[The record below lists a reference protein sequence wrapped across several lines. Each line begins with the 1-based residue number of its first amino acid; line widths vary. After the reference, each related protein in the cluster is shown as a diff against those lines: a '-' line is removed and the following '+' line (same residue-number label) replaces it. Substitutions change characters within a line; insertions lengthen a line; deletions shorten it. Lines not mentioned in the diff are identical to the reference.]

1 MRDSTDRLLAP
12 RLPFPEVTPG
22 IGAMRGWQQ
31 GESGWPAWRGRVSG
45 ARGGNK
51 DKITFLLHDL
61 EERDNCP

>member
-12 RLPFPEVTPG
+12 CLPLPEVTPG

-51 DKITFLLHDL
+51 DKITFLLRDL
-61 EERDNCP
+61 EKRDNYP